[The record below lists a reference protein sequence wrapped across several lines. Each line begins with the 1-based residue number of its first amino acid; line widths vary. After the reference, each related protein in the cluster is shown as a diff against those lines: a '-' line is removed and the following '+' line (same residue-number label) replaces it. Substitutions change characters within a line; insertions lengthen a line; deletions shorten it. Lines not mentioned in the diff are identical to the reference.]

1 MLIIEIVSDLAV
13 ITAALWLLRVLYVNL
28 RVTKQVLEKLDAYP
42 APILKDLQKRSK
54 KAKLHPVKYIG
65 EDGIVRTSDEMQKG
79 TDES

>member
-13 ITAALWLLRVLYVNL
+13 ITAALWLLRVLYANIRL
-28 RVTKQVLEKLDAYP
+28 TRRVLEKLDALP

-65 EDGIVRTSDEMQKG
+65 EDGIVKTAGEMQKG